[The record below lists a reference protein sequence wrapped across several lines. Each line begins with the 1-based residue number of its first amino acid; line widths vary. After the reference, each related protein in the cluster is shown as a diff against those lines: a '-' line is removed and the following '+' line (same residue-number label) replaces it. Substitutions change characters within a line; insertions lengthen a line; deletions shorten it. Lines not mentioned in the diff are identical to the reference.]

1 MHPTRNSAALKLNL
15 LGGRVMPGVRLL
27 LSGYAKRSMKIR
39 KSKPGAL
46 IAGGYLLLALAVA
59 SPLIRDGYIGH
70 GNGLVF
76 LLAAALTSPLSLILL
91 LLNDLL
97 SDVNAFH
104 MTGWPYF
111 ITLCEL
117 GAGALLNA
125 CLIYLV
131 VAFAQRKRQRA

>member
-1 MHPTRNSAALKLNL
+1 
-15 LGGRVMPGVRLL
+15 
-27 LSGYAKRSMKIR
+27 MKKR
-39 KSKPGAL
+39 KSKSGAV
-46 IAGGYLLLALAVA
+46 IAGGYLLLTLAAA
-59 SPLIRDGYIGH
+59 SPLVKEGYIGH
-70 GNGLVF
+70 GNGISF
-76 LLAAALTSPLSLILL
+76 LLATALTAPLSVILL

-125 CLIYLV
+125 RLLYLLD
-131 VAFAQRKRQRA
+131 AFVRRKWYDA

>member
-1 MHPTRNSAALKLNL
+1 
-15 LGGRVMPGVRLL
+15 
-27 LSGYAKRSMKIR
+27 MKKR
-39 KSKPGAL
+39 KSKSGAV
-46 IAGGYLLLALAVA
+46 IAGGYLLLTLAAA
-59 SPLIRDGYIGH
+59 SPLVKEGYIGH
-70 GNGLVF
+70 GNGISF
-76 LLAAALTSPLSLILL
+76 LLATALTAPLSVILL

-125 CLIYLV
+125 RLLYLLD
-131 VAFAQRKRQRA
+131 AFVRRKLYDA